1 MTSSRRG
8 YDSKEQTQGE
18 TPDLRPLFH
27 QLNNQLG
34 TALAHAE
41 LLEVKA
47 QDATTRARAT
57 QVVASVLEAMATAR
71 EIRQF
76 SPPIDA

>member
-1 MTSSRRG
+1 MTSSRRA
-8 YDSKEQTQGE
+8 YDSGEQGQGE

-41 LLEVKA
+41 LLEAKA
-47 QDATTRARAT
+47 ADETTRARAT
-57 QVVASVLEAMATAR
+57 QVVTSVLESMTTVR
-71 EIRQF
+71 EIRQL
-76 SPPIDA
+76 SPSIDA

>member
-1 MTSSRRG
+1 MTSSRCVH
-8 YDSKEQTQGE
+8 DSNEQVQGE
-18 TPDLRPLFH
+18 TPDLLPLFH

-47 QDATTRARAT
+47 QDETIRSRAT
-57 QVVASVLEAMATAR
+57 QVIASVLEAMGTAR
-71 EIRQF
+71 EIRQR
-76 SPPIDA
+76 SQSIDA

>member
-1 MTSSRRG
+1 MTSARRT
-8 YDSKEQTQGE
+8 YDSGEQAQGE

-47 QDATTRARAT
+47 ADETTRARAS
-57 QVVASVLEAMATAR
+57 QVVTSVLEAMGTAR
-71 EIRQF
+71 EIRQL
-76 SPPIDA
+76 SLSIDA

>member
-1 MTSSRRG
+1 MTSSRRL
-8 YDSKEQTQGE
+8 YDSKEQPQGE

-47 QDATTRARAT
+47 QDERTRARAR
-57 QVVASVLEAMATAR
+57 QVVTSVLEAMATAK

-76 SPPIDA
+76 STPIDA